1 MNVFIV
7 GGGAR
12 EHTIAWK
19 IAQSTKV
26 KNIYV
31 APGNAGTALIAENVP
46 VSADDVDGLLEA
58 ILAKNADLVVVG
70 PEGPLS
76 KGLVDLLTAAGLAV
90 FGPTEAAA
98 QIEASKAFSKGF
110 MARHNIPAASS
121 RTFYDYDEALD
132 YICSSTLPLV
142 IKADGLSQGKGVVIG
157 TTKDEAIKALESIM
171 RDKVFGA
178 AGDSVIIEEFL
189 EGREVS
195 VFTFTD
201 SLFTSPLVAACDY
214 KRIYEGNNGPNTG
227 GMGSYSPPEFYTSML
242 EEQVSRIIMQP
253 VIENM
258 ERENRPYKG
267 ILYGGLMLTEEGPK
281 VLEFNARFGDPET
294 QVILPR
300 LKTDLV
306 DIMLAINDER
316 LEKVKIKWSSKSC
329 VGVVMASGG
338 YPGKYQTGYP
348 ITGLDDMDSDIM
360 VFHAGTSLNEQ
371 GQVVTSGGRVLSVV
385 ATANSIEEARTKV
398 YDNIRR
404 INFKDS
410 YYRKDIALFKEN
422 GRDGLNE

>member
-110 MARHNIPAASS
+110 MARHNILAASS

-404 INFKDS
+404 INFKDC

-422 GRDGLNE
+422 SRDGLNE

>member
-12 EHTIAWK
+12 EHTMAWK

-121 RTFYDYDEALD
+121 RTFYDYNEALD
-132 YICSSTLPLV
+132 YIDSSTFPLV

-157 TTKDEAIKALESIM
+157 TTKDEAIKALESII

-348 ITGLDDMDSDIM
+348 ITGLDDVDSDIM

-422 GRDGLNE
+422 SRDGLNE